1 MARKEDVPMDFD
13 IILGG
18 MGVAFGLYTLF
29 ARIFAP
35 SHLWKLEPMKKQW
48 GEKVGLAVHVLA
60 YTVLPL
66 VLGAILLADSLL

>member
-1 MARKEDVPMDFD
+1 MARKEEIQMDFD
-13 IILGG
+13 IVLGG

-29 ARIFAP
+29 ARMFAP
-35 SHLWKLEPMKKQW
+35 NHLWKLEPMKKQW

-66 VLGAILLADSLL
+66 VFGAILLTNSLL